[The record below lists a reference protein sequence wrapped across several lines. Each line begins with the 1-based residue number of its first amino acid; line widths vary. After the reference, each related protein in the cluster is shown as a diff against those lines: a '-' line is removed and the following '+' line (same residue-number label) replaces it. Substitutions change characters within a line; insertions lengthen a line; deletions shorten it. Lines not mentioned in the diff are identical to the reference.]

1 MSARTVLLSIAVP
14 LLSSAALA
22 ADGLVPPKGAEIW
35 PQWQAR
41 LTVSTTTLA
50 PVSLS
55 AWTDPATATH
65 SSLQSGSL
73 LGDYYL
79 DAPGLRLPRSLGGL
93 RATGGLL
100 TGARGLAPTT
110 TQSMLRSGQRTGLSM
125 STAAVPFVGDTATD
139 TVPYLGV
146 GYTGLALK
154 GGWGFTADLGLV
166 AENPSGASHFGR
178 ALLGNQ
184 ALDSSLRELRLSPV
198 MQVGVSYSF

>member
-14 LLSSAALA
+14 LLSTAALA
-22 ADGLVPPKGAEIW
+22 ADGLAPPNGADIW

-41 LTVSTTTLA
+41 LTVSTTRLA

-65 SSLQSGSL
+65 PSLQSGSL

-93 RATGGLL
+93 RATGGLM

-110 TQSMLRSGQRTGLSM
+110 TPSMLRSGQRTGLAT
-125 STAAVPFVGDTATD
+125 STSVVPLAGDTATD

-166 AENPSGASHFGR
+166 AENPAGAAHVGR
-178 ALLGNQ
+178 ALFGNQ
-184 ALDSSLRELRLSPV
+184 GLDNSLRELRLSPV
-198 MQVGVSYSF
+198 LQVGVSYSF